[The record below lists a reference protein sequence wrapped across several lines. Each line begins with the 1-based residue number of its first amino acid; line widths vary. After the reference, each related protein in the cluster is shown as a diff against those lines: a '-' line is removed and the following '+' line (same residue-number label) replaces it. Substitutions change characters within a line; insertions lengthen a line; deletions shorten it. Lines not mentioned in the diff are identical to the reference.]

1 MLLNLFLQEDKTMF
15 KFWKKKEKSQEE
27 ILKEMRTA
35 EKVRLMETIQ
45 KNAAEGKPES
55 DNLIVLKEMNLHAS
69 IDAEDEKMET
79 ERSNRRSK
87 AEKFV
92 SMGAPIA
99 MTGIAFWNAK
109 RDSNGENT
117 TRSQG
122 GKTLQRLVDGATSK
136 FNDLTSKF
144 KK

>member
-1 MLLNLFLQEDKTMF
+1 MKL
-15 KFWKKKEKSQEE
+15 KFWKKEKSQEE
-27 ILKEMRTA
+27 LLKEMRTA
-35 EKVRLMETIQ
+35 EKIRLMETIQ

-55 DNLIVLKEMNLHAS
+55 DNLIVLKEMSYHAS
-69 IDAEDEKMET
+69 IDADDEKKET
-79 ERSNRRSK
+79 ERSDRRSK
-87 AEKFV
+87 AEKAV
-92 SMGAPIA
+92 SIAAPVA

-109 RDSNGENT
+109 HDMKGDNT

-122 GKTLQRLVDGATSK
+122 GKTLQKLVDGATTK